1 MASPE
6 PGFPSDGN
14 FIGPIAPTGMF
25 GFAVSHI
32 FDFFV
37 ILNYSNIFI
46 MDQNLF
52 YCDYETCMSL
62 KQKGF
67 NEMCDAFYGDA
78 FLHNGEYISPDHE
91 YEYRIEGKKVDVEHG
106 GWVYKM
112 NSRNGDEYMD
122 DHSCSIVSHPVAMKW
137 LFGKTG
143 IFISVK
149 PYATTEGFFYS
160 CNLLELRK
168 LPNDMGVY
176 SILGKSGFDNPE
188 NAYEYG
194 IKEILKLF
202 NN

>member
-1 MASPE
+1 
-6 PGFPSDGN
+6 
-14 FIGPIAPTGMF
+14 
-25 GFAVSHI
+25 
-32 FDFFV
+32 
-37 ILNYSNIFI
+37 
-46 MDQNLF
+46 MDKNLF